1 MDDASHPVRALMTR
15 ARLTERLRAH
25 SQLSRSTV
33 TLVVQTIITHMT
45 DTLAGG
51 ERIEL
56 RGFGSFSLRYRAEQV
71 RRNPR
76 TGAPITVAGRYIAYF
91 RAGKPLQERVN
102 RRYRE
107 KETAAVKWDR

>member
-1 MDDASHPVRALMTR
+1 MTR
-15 ARLTERLRAH
+15 SELTERLWMH
-25 SQLSRSTV
+25 SQLSSSVVKRA
-33 TLVVQTIITHMT
+33 VQTMIEHMVN
-45 DTLAGG
+45 TLADG

-56 RGFGSFSLRYRAEQV
+56 RRFGSFSLRYRTAQK
-71 RRNPR
+71 RRNPK